1 MYAKRVDSNVIYEFD
16 CLEELREFDNTYF
29 VDSGSKLMKMIASE
43 LNTTEGE
50 LSKFAPIT
58 KEDLSKGFTF
68 TSDCR
73 QNGFRGYTLKPFCC
87 NISNYENHLSIK

>member
-68 TSDCR
+68 TSGCR
-73 QNGFRGYTLKPFCC
+73 QLA
-87 NISNYENHLSIK
+87 S